1 MSNVTVTIKDVG
13 MLALV
18 VDAGRCLT
26 MQEVGFCVSGAADIR
41 SYHLV
46 NWLCGDP
53 RHSATFEVIGTFS
66 FSVSDTCTIAVGGPD
81 LDLQINDT
89 VATPWQTQQ
98 LNAGDTV
105 RVTPAR
111 LGTRS
116 YIGIAGKWALPFV
129 GESQSIVVRE
139 QAGGLGNEGKPLK
152 ADDEIVVDTLAAATH
167 TDRHLEAGEI
177 PDYSLDTPLDMIPG
191 YQAHTFEGWQLP
203 LFLDSEYEVTNQIDR
218 MGYRLKGQPIEPQIS
233 TMHSEGINFG
243 AIQLPPDGQ
252 PIVMMS
258 DRQTLGGYPKIGCVA
273 EYDIYRLAQAVPG
286 DIVTFARIDIDN
298 ARAKWLLRNRLD
310 RQLFEG
316 EQQL

>member
-1 MSNVTVTIKDVG
+1 MSNITVKIVDSG
-13 MLALV
+13 MLSLV
-18 VDAGRCLT
+18 VDAGRSIN

-53 RHSATFEVIGTFS
+53 RHSATFEVIGTFC
-66 FSVSDTCTIAVGGPD
+66 FSVDAACTIAVGGPD
-81 LDLQINDT
+81 FSLHINDSP
-89 VATPWQTQQ
+89 AQAWQTHQ
-98 LNAGDTV
+98 LAAGDSVT
-105 RVTPAR
+105 VTPAK

-116 YIGIAGKWALPFV
+116 YVGIAGKWALPYV
-129 GESQSIVVRE
+129 AQSQSIVMRE
-139 QAGGLGNEGKPLK
+139 HAGGLNNAGKPLK
-152 ADDEIVVDTLAAATH
+152 ANDEIVVDTLQAATH
-167 TDRHLEAGEI
+167 THRHLKDREI
-177 PDYSLDTPLDMIPG
+177 PDYSLNAPLEMIPG
-191 YQAHTFEGWQLP
+191 YQVKTFEGWQLP
-203 LFLDSEYEVTNQIDR
+203 LFLASEYQVTHQIDR

-233 TMHSEGINFG
+233 TMYSEGINFG

-286 DIVTFARIDIDN
+286 DIVTFSKVDIDN
-298 ARAKWLLRNRLD
+298 ARSKWLLINRLD

-316 EQQL
+316 KN